1 MLVNNVE
8 QAKPE
13 RETAKDCKAAQREV
27 GELGRYFFPASEE
40 EMFEGDGCLH
50 LIRLNAAVWY
60 ILLFTCLFCSFLV
73 FETWS
78 LIAQASLELII

>member
-1 MLVNNVE
+1 MLVNNAE

-27 GELGRYFFPASEE
+27 GELGHYFFPASEE

-50 LIRLNAAVWY
+50 LIRLNAAV
-60 ILLFTCLFCSFLV
+60 
-73 FETWS
+73 
-78 LIAQASLELII
+78 